1 MYHPAIMIAE
11 KRRAQIIE
19 LVNLHGSVSIEE
31 LLELFKV
38 SRMTIW
44 RDLKEL
50 EIKGVIMRVH
60 GGALKVDELDEKEE
74 EFSLRRKEHLN
85 EKRKIARFAA
95 KNFVNDSDII
105 FLDGGSTVL
114 EMIPHLKQSNLTI
127 LSNGLN
133 TLLYASKFLPHLNVI
148 GCGGILRKPSFTFV
162 GHEAEEFFGRYKVNT
177 AFISGTGVTIED
189 GIMDPHPLEM
199 EVKNLDE
206 GLKRAGELLDLPIK
220 GLKYKILDKVLKT
233 VDGEVEEYIK
243 IEIRPKLVSGQTKI
257 KVSDDKLSAYFS
269 IVFPK
274 TVDNEEV
281 ELDYLLELIKKE
293 KIKNGL
299 KLQKLE
305 NLVEKLKENYDAL
318 KDILI
323 AEGKPPEKGKNSEIL
338 DSVFSNIHELI
349 PVLLII

>member
-1 MYHPAIMIAE
+1 MYHPTIMIAE

-199 EVKNLDE
+199 EVK
-206 GLKRAGELLDLPIK
+206 
-220 GLKYKILDKVLKT
+220 KIMCKNAKT
-233 VDGEVEEYIK
+233 VVALIDSSKFEKRSLSTCVK
-243 IEIRPKLVSGQTKI
+243 IDEIDSLITDKKASKKI
-257 KVSDDKLSAYFS
+257 IDAVKSKNVD
-269 IVFPK
+269 V
-274 TVDNEEV
+274 TV
-281 ELDYLLELIKKE
+281 LD
-293 KIKNGL
+293 
-299 KLQKLE
+299 
-305 NLVEKLKENYDAL
+305 
-318 KDILI
+318 
-323 AEGKPPEKGKNSEIL
+323 
-338 DSVFSNIHELI
+338 
-349 PVLLII
+349 